1 MTNIFLKKLYEITET
16 TIVNINESSKAN
28 FERSDRIITWI
39 VGFSIGIFVLVFP
52 KDLIVGLS
60 KIDKF
65 TLSILNFSLFVIIFG
80 LLYRICS
87 FLTQTLN
94 SIILSDISNYFRGLN
109 INTDEI
115 PFPREISGDE
125 TTFQLIQYL
134 KEDFN
139 YSLSY
144 LVYAEDSK
152 LNKILINYY
161 NILAEENNLEK
172 QLTTFKKQI
181 GKYFGIGVKY
191 LDFFS
196 IEKNIKIR
204 GIIYISIS
212 IITSILFITTIGI
225 FVLGAIEILI
235 MINS

>member
-60 KIDKF
+60 KIEKF

-115 PFPREISGDE
+115 PSPREISGDE

-144 LVYAEDSK
+144 DVNGEDLE

-161 NILAEENNLEK
+161 NILADENNIDK

-181 GKYFGIGVKY
+181 SKYFGISVKY
-191 LDFFS
+191 IEFFNV
-196 IEKNIKIR
+196 EKNIVKR
-204 GIIYISIS
+204 GKVYISF
-212 IITSILFITTIGI
+212 SILSSIFFIITIGI
-225 FVLGAIEILI
+225 FIYGAVKILIEI
-235 MINS
+235 NC